1 MRIFQ
6 NMSFIESITAL
17 QILIGAA
24 IMLISIAAGLKIK
37 KDVSKKL
44 IAKWTVTLFLM
55 FFFFLG
61 YIGTAMVLILDIAF
75 PLERMTGTINHGSG

>member
-1 MRIFQ
+1 MRIFK

-44 IAKWTVTLFLM
+44 IAKRTVTLFLM

-75 PLERMTGTINHGSG
+75 PLEIMTGTINHGTG

>member
-1 MRIFQ
+1 
-6 NMSFIESITAL
+6 MSFIESITAL

-44 IAKWTVTLFLM
+44 IAKRTVTLFLM

-75 PLERMTGTINHGSG
+75 PLEIMTGTINHGTG